1 MKALHKLGHVAAAAG
16 LSAVMAFSAVPAN
29 ASPEGRDALLG
40 AGIGAVA
47 GGLLGHG
54 KIGPVIGGAAVGAA
68 VGSLAGHDYN
78 KHKGVYYDRYGYRH
92 RYVYYTRHRRH
103 YEYDRY
109 GYYDPYGYYPR
120 G

>member
-16 LSAVMAFSAVPAN
+16 LSAVVAFTAVPAN
-29 ASPEGRDALLG
+29 ASNEGRDALLG
-40 AGIGAVA
+40 AGIGAIA

-54 KIGPVIGGAAVGAA
+54 KVGPVIAGGAVGAA
-68 VGSLAGHDYN
+68 VGSLAGHNYN
-78 KHKGVYYDRYGYRH
+78 KHKAYYYDRYGRRH
-92 RYVYYTRHRRH
+92 GYAYYTSHGR
-103 YEYDRY
+103 YPYDRY

>member
-16 LSAVMAFSAVPAN
+16 LSAAMAFSAVPAN

-40 AGIGAVA
+40 AGIGAIA

-54 KIGPVIGGAAVGAA
+54 KVGPVIAGGAVGAA
-68 VGSLAGHDYN
+68 VGSLAGHNYN
-78 KHKGVYYDRYGYRH
+78 KHKAYYYDRYGNR
-92 RYVYYTRHRRH
+92 RGYVYYSHHRR
-103 YEYDRY
+103 YPYDRY

>member
-1 MKALHKLGHVAAAAG
+1 MTTLRKLGHAAAAAG
-16 LSAVMAFSAVPAN
+16 LTAMLAATAVPAN
-29 ASPEGRDALLG
+29 ASTEGRDALLG
-40 AGIGAVA
+40 AGLGAVA

-54 KIGPVIGGAAVGAA
+54 KIGPVIAGGAVGAA

-78 KHKGVYYDRYGYRH
+78 KHSGYYYDRYGYRH
-92 RYVYYTRHRRH
+92 RYAYYTHHSR
-103 YEYDRY
+103 YPYDRY